1 LGRPSDLCLCAL
13 ATTEGTAVEEA
24 AIAGVATM
32 GLAVGSFANVPIHR
46 WPRGGTILEPKRS
59 ACPGCC
65 EAIRPLDNIPVVSW
79 IVLRGRCRA
88 CGEPISVRYPLIEAL
103 TGILFGAVTWIW
115 GLDPLL
121 PALLAFTWSLIVATV
136 IDLEFRIIPNRLTL
150 RLPFVL
156 LPLLI
161 GAAAYDGAWLDL
173 RRAVIAGVVVP
184 GVMFALSELFRLLRG
199 QAGIGMGDI
208 KLAISLG
215 LVVGYLGG
223 LELVVFAY
231 GTILS
236 AVIIAVGLMLA
247 GRAKLASRI
256 PFGPYL
262 AIGAMI
268 PVLAGPS
275 STELARRILGL

>member
-1 LGRPSDLCLCAL
+1 VTLML
-13 ATTEGTAVEEA
+13 T
-24 AIAGVATM
+24 AIAVGF
-32 GLAVGSFANVPIHR
+32 GLLMGSFANVPIHR
-46 WPRGGTILEPKRS
+46 WPRGGTVTEPKRS
-59 ACPGCC
+59 ACPGCS
-65 EAIRPLDNIPVVSW
+65 ELIRPIDNVPVVSW
-79 IVLRGRCRA
+79 IVLRGRCRNCA
-88 CGEPISVRYPLIEAL
+88 ELISVRYPLIEAL
-103 TGILFGAVTWIW
+103 TGALFGTVAWVW

-121 PALLAFTWSLIVATV
+121 PALLVFTWSLVVATV

-150 RLPFVL
+150 RLPLVL
-156 LPLLI
+156 LPLLL
-161 GAAAYDGAWLDL
+161 GAAAIDGAWEDL
-173 RRAVIAGVVVP
+173 RRGIIAGIAVP
-184 GVMFALSELFRLLRG
+184 GVMFLLSEGFRLLRG

-236 AVIIAVGLMLA
+236 AVVIAVGLMIA

-262 AIGAMI
+262 AIGAMLPI
-268 PVLAGPS
+268 LAGDAL
-275 STELARRILGL
+275 TGVVRGFLGL